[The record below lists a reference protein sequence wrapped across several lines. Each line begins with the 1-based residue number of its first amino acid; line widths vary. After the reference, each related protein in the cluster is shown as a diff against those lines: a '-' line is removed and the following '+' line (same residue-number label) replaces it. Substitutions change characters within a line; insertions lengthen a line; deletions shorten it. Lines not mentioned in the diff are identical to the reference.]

1 MVRVVAP
8 SPQICFITQML
19 QHPAARLPPLQPP
32 PARSPSPSQL
42 RPPRPLRSRCP
53 TQWYLLPPPDVHPS
67 RPSPLTYP
75 PRSGVHFPQCP
86 APRPLLPGCPARPPA
101 SLPAVP
107 RAADFSKSPSF
118 PVSPF
123 GDPQA
128 HQLVQTQERR
138 GPAPSV
144 LCGRA
149 RPLFTPPLTAS
160 RPGDYNS
167 QHPPSGG
174 SADVALA
181 PPLSRAPPPASEI
194 CARIPWREFGSAV
207 EYPGVPGETP
217 QGCGAQGQRE
227 ESGAARWG

>member
-149 RPLFTPPLTAS
+149 RPPLHPSPNSLPPWRL
-160 RPGDYNS
+160 
-167 QHPPSGG
+167 Q
-174 SADVALA
+174 L
-181 PPLSRAPPPASEI
+181 PASTERRQRGRRPSPASQPGPTPGLRDLRANSV
-194 CARIPWREFGSAV
+194 ARIWERS
-207 EYPGVPGETP
+207 
-217 QGCGAQGQRE
+217 
-227 ESGAARWG
+227 